1 MLKRITIALVVCTL
15 LIPAVAAASYR
26 FGFGGRVDP
35 VSGGLEFRL
44 FVPLKEQ
51 AALFVAPH
59 GIGVFTYDEGGQ
71 DIFYSAGLRGGV
83 MFSQDKWFSPYVGLG
98 FGSTGEIY
106 GSSSYIG
113 LGGRIYVGASIAP
126 LQILMQILVKDKD
139 QGFDRFRVEL
149 ETGFLY
155 RRDMSSSAYG
165 TFEEAETRFWFPD
178 IGFGISYNW

>member
-1 MLKRITIALVVCTL
+1 MLKRITVAVVVCTL
-15 LIPAVAAASYR
+15 LIPAIARASYR

-59 GIGVFTYDEGGQ
+59 GVGVFTYDEGSQ

-83 MFSQDKWFSPYVGLG
+83 MFSQNDWLSPYVGLG

-106 GSSSYIG
+106 ESSSYIG
-113 LGGRIYVGASIAP
+113 LGGRIYVGAGMAP
-126 LQILMQILVKDKD
+126 LEIFAEAKEHGL
-139 QGFDRFRVEL
+139 DRFRIEL
-149 ETGFLY
+149 ESGFFYRLY
-155 RRDMSSSAYG
+155 MSSTRYG
-165 TFEEAETRFWFPD
+165 TFENTETRLWFPD